1 MTAPKTASAPATGRR
16 SLVSLVADLPR
27 ILSELV
33 RAEID
38 SFQAELVGKAKS
50 AGLGA
55 GLIVAAIGILVFA
68 LGAFV
73 AAAVAGLATV
83 LPVWAS
89 ALIVGG
95 ALVVIAVVLV
105 LVGVAAFKRA
115 LPPKPEKTIASVEED
130 IRTIKGTERD

>member
-1 MTAPKTASAPATGRR
+1 MTAPKTASAPVTGRR

-38 SFQAELVGKAKS
+38 SLKTELASKAKS
-50 AGLGA
+50 AGVGA
-55 GLIVAAIGILVFA
+55 GLIGAAIAILLFA
-68 LGAFV
+68 LGVFV

-95 ALVVIAVVLV
+95 ALVLIAVILV
-105 LVGVAAFKRA
+105 LIGVSALKRA
-115 LPPKPEKTIASVEED
+115 MPPKPEKTIASVEED